1 MGRRKCRGCVMATAK
16 DYIKKLASDFAKMR
30 RAVEGQESSADGAD
44 GKAKKPLTEQQRAM
58 LSEALDSIVDGFL
71 QSPDGDAFEKAF
83 RAELFA
89 LPPEIKQALGGK
101 KDARRTLIRA
111 LLVKGYAKDEVTAKD
126 ALSQALSM
134 DVKKARVEESK
145 GPSSEGAKKQKH
157 PAAAVISRV
166 KKTVQ
171 QLQGQPYPLLEA
183 WLSAQSP
190 IAGNLAPYKSPNT
203 FPAPYTTWM
212 ELGSIGDVNLR
223 NQGAKKALEEAAVQT
238 VSVRSVDKTTEDG
251 QSFLQLA
258 ASESEDKE
266 TIEIDP
272 QAFTKMLSDA
282 GGFKKVQAQ
291 VWATF
296 WENLPPVVI
305 SAYLKTPRVLPSD
318 AWIALGARIKG
329 VVPKTVSFGKP
340 ASDAEMNQLFDALR
354 NALQKGTSGEKNA
367 KKAILPSEQTFGLPE
382 QLIGVFEKGGT
393 IKDFTEPTASDQRS
407 WTTAFRD
414 GGVEFEPQVGV
425 PQTFFEQANIPAKE
439 RAVDDR
445 GAWVDLALELLETT
459 RTKNPNGKAKITKLK
474 PLVEKKPKATKKA
487 HKEKDVDVDDDDLL
501 LAERL
506 LSEGGATAALL
517 LDALSMEDDATDEE
531 IEQLIAALRLG

>member
-1 MGRRKCRGCVMATAK
+1 MATAK

-30 RAVEGQESSADGAD
+30 RAVEGQESSAGGAD

-58 LSEALDSIVDGFL
+58 LSDALDSIVDGFL

-83 RAELFA
+83 RTELFA

-101 KDARRTLIRA
+101 RDARRTLIRA

-126 ALSQALSM
+126 ALRQALSM

-223 NQGAKKALEEAAVQT
+223 NQDAKKALEEAAVQT
-238 VSVRSVDKTTEDG
+238 VSVRSVDKTNEDG

-296 WENLPPVVI
+296 WENLPPAVI

-354 NALQKGTSGEKNA
+354 NAVQKGTSGEKNA

-517 LDALSMEDDATDEE
+517 LDALSMGEDATDEQ
-531 IEQLIAALRLG
+531 IEQLISAIRLG